1 MAVEN
6 DIPAKKKAEEKRA
19 WFQEKDE
26 NKHREKGAAK
36 QKEKRKKEIDSIRP
50 LLGGLFIDFLS
61 A

>member
-1 MAVEN
+1 VAVEN
-6 DIPAKKKAEEKRA
+6 DIPAEKKAEEKRA

-26 NKHREKGAAK
+26 NKYREKGAAK

-61 A
+61 V